1 MICKTLLEQ
10 NWKECPNQFKKY
22 ARCFYKQFAT
32 PTSCALNQGKAGIQ
46 IEIAVLEWQGTESCE
61 LELGGELADGT
72 WMRLHNHQ
80 LPSDIDAVLALIPRM
95 LMVWEASNKGVLEL
109 MVERG
114 AKAWQDVPDA
124 SAWVEEQRGNDAA

>member
-1 MICKTLLEQ
+1 MISKTLLEQ

-114 AKAWQDVPDA
+114 TKAWKDVPDA

>member
-10 NWKECPNQFKKY
+10 GWQEYPNQFKKY
-22 ARCFYKQFAT
+22 ARCFNKRFET

-46 IEIAVLEWQGTESCE
+46 IEISVVESAGSFE
-61 LELGGELADGT
+61 LELGGELSDGT
-72 WMRLHNHQ
+72 WMRLLNHG
-80 LPSDIDAVLALIPRM
+80 LPRDIDAVLALIPRM

-114 AKAWQDVPDA
+114 AKAWKDVPDA
-124 SAWVEEQRGNDAA
+124 SAWVEELRGSDVE

>member
-1 MICKTLLEQ
+1 MIETLIKQ
-10 NWKECPNQFKKY
+10 GWKEYPNQFKKSRSFFKHFET
-22 ARCFYKQFAT
+22 A
-32 PTSCALNQGKAGIQ
+32 TSCRLNEGKAGIQ
-46 IEIAVLEWQGTESCE
+46 IEISVSDWQGAESCE
-61 LELGGELADGT
+61 LELGGKLADGT
-72 WMRLHNHQ
+72 WMNFHNHG
-80 LPSDIDAVLALIPRM
+80 LPKDIDAVLALIPRM